1 MQRQFFSA
9 VILILVF
16 SFISIQAQ
24 TDYSNGFDLKS
35 LDKSVNPTQDFYDY
49 AVGTWVK
56 NNPVPDIYTRWGSFD
71 KLQEDNNDVVKTIL
85 EECAANK
92 NWPKGSAR
100 QKIGDFFATGMDSA
114 RIEKEGYKP
123 ILPFLKQIDKIKN
136 KKELMDLVA
145 EFHSEGLSPLFRF
158 YVNIDRKK
166 SDMNVAQLSQGG
178 TGLPDVEYYTKDD
191 ARSKEIR
198 EKYSQ
203 HVANMFKLIGVD
215 AMEAE
220 KNAQTIMDIE
230 TQLAKVSNT
239 RLENR
244 DPIKTYNK
252 MTLNN
257 LKYITG
263 DFDWDS
269 YFNDLGIEKLNVVV
283 VGQPKFFTEM
293 SKIFDNVSLNDWKTY
308 LKWNLLRSAASELS
322 SAFVNEEFD
331 FNGKFMNGQ
340 KAIQPRWKRIM
351 RNVNRS
357 MGELLGEIY
366 VDKVFP
372 GR

>member
-158 YVNIDRKK
+158 YVN
-166 SDMNVAQLSQGG
+166 SFVPA
-178 TGLPDVEYYTKDD
+178 TK
-191 ARSKEIR
+191 
-198 EKYSQ
+198 
-203 HVANMFKLIGVD
+203 
-215 AMEAE
+215 
-220 KNAQTIMDIE
+220 
-230 TQLAKVSNT
+230 
-239 RLENR
+239 
-244 DPIKTYNK
+244 
-252 MTLNN
+252 
-257 LKYITG
+257 
-263 DFDWDS
+263 
-269 YFNDLGIEKLNVVV
+269 
-283 VGQPKFFTEM
+283 
-293 SKIFDNVSLNDWKTY
+293 
-308 LKWNLLRSAASELS
+308 
-322 SAFVNEEFD
+322 
-331 FNGKFMNGQ
+331 
-340 KAIQPRWKRIM
+340 
-351 RNVNRS
+351 
-357 MGELLGEIY
+357 
-366 VDKVFP
+366 
-372 GR
+372 